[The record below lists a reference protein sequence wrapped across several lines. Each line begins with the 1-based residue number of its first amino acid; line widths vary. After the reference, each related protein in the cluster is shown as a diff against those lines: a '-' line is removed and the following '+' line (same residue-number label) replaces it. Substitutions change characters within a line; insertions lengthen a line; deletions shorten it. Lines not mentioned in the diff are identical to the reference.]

1 MRITK
6 PTWDDAVFVAANL
19 RTIDRYEL
27 QAAEGRHPQI
37 ACMEAYS
44 KSDMVIG
51 IEGDDGQPCGLAGVN
66 GHYIW
71 MLGTEALTATASHR
85 RQLARGAREW
95 INAVVQERLQSG
107 AVLLHNW
114 VCARNLESVRWLKS
128 LGFEVFTPEPH
139 GPSCQLFHYFRLK
152 M

>member
-1 MRITK
+1 MRIVT
-6 PTWDDAVFVAANL
+6 PDLDHAVFVARNL
-19 RTIDRYEL
+19 RAADKFEL

-37 ACMEAYS
+37 ACIAAFVE
-44 KSDMVIG
+44 SDEVIG

-66 GHYIW
+66 GHFIW
-71 MLGTEALTATASHR
+71 MLGTDGLTGSPSHR

-95 INAVVQERLQSG
+95 IDSVVQSRLQSG

-128 LGFEVFTPEPH
+128 LGFEVFPPEPH